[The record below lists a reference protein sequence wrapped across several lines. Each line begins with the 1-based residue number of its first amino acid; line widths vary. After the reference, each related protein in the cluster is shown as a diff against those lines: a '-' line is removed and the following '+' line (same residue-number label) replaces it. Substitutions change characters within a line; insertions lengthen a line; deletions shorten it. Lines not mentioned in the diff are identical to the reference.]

1 MNKEMKIYKVQLY
14 DGTDNNHYYAVSD
27 INAIFERKFNYDIK
41 NVLLISN
48 TFIGSCNDIEKNK
61 KLYRI
66 SISNNKTY
74 FIVATDIKEAYK
86 SAYVSIGGDIVY
98 LNSIEYIA
106 PIKYIKSFVEIDNE
120 VEDMRI
126 G

>member
-1 MNKEMKIYKVQLY
+1 MNKKKKIYKVQLY
-14 DGTDNNHYYAVSD
+14 DGTDNNYYYVVSD

-66 SISNNKTY
+66 SISNDKTY
-74 FIVATDIKEAYK
+74 FIIATDIKEAYK
-86 SAYVSIGGDIVY
+86 SAYVSVVGSMDY

-106 PIKYIKSFVEIDNE
+106 PIKYIKSWSEIDDDIEN
-120 VEDMRI
+120 MRI

>member
-14 DGTDNNHYYAVSD
+14 DGTDNNHYYVVSD

-41 NVLLISN
+41 NVLLISD

-66 SISNNKTY
+66 SISHNKTY
-74 FIVATDIKEAYK
+74 FVIGTDIKEAYK
-86 SAYVSIGGDIVY
+86 SAYVSIGCDMAY

-106 PIKYIKSFVEIDNE
+106 PIHYIKSLYEISDE
-120 VEDMRI
+120 IEDMRI

>member
-14 DGTDNNHYYAVSD
+14 DGTDNNYYYVVSD

-74 FIVATDIKEAYK
+74 FIVATDIKLAYN
-86 SAYVSIGGDIVY
+86 SAYISIGGDMAY

-106 PIKYIKSFVEIDNE
+106 PIRYIRSFNEIDNE
-120 VEDMRI
+120 VEAMRI